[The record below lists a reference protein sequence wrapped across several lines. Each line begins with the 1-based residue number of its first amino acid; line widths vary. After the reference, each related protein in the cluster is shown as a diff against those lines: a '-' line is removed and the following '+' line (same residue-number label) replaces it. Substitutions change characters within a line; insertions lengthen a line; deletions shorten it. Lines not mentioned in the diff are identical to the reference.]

1 MKTDLDRLL
10 VDYFRPESP
19 AAGLAR
25 RVLKE
30 AVAAG
35 RDAEDLMD
43 RLAVAATP
51 RGISLIRPGRQA
63 RVETAA
69 GRRLVDR
76 ARGELHEY
84 LLGQRAFFSVPVDL
98 SAAPEFQA
106 KVLRAAG
113 AIPFGQAR
121 PYAWVAQRIGHP
133 RAVRAVGTALGK
145 NPVPLIV
152 PCHRVLKSDGGV
164 GGYIFGTGVKRRLL
178 GLERVTPVLEGC
190 TSTHIVCRLGCPQ
203 LRRAKPSN
211 RVVFASV
218 EDARSVGYR
227 PCRVCRPSQAA

>member
-10 VDYFRPESP
+10 VDYFQPEPP

-25 RVLKE
+25 RVLRE
-30 AVAAG
+30 ATVAG
-35 RDAEDLMD
+35 REAEDLED
-43 RLAVAATP
+43 RLANAATP
-51 RGISLIRPGRQA
+51 QGISLIRPGRQA

-76 ARGELHEY
+76 AREELHQY
-84 LLGQRAFFSVPVDL
+84 FQGQRVFFSVPLDL
-98 SAAPEFQA
+98 SSVPDFQT
-106 KVLRAAG
+106 KVLQAAG

-121 PYAWVAQRIGHP
+121 PYAWVAKRIGHP

-164 GGYIFGTGVKRRLL
+164 GGYIFGTSVKQRLL
-178 GLERVTPVLEGC
+178 RLERVTPVLEGC
-190 TSTHIVCRLGCPQ
+190 TSTHILCRVGCPQ
-203 LRRAKPSN
+203 LRRAKPAN